1 MNRPLHIQYAD
12 GIRSGDRA
20 MLARAITLTES
31 SNAEH
36 RDLAQN
42 ILEAVLPYTGK
53 AFRLGITGVPG
64 VGKSTCIE
72 QMGLH
77 YIKQGKPVAVLAI
90 DPTSTRTKGSIL
102 GDKTRMTMLSAH
114 PMAFVRP
121 SPSAGV
127 LGGLGAHTYESMLLC
142 EAAGFE
148 VICIETVGVGQSET
162 DVRKLCDAF
171 ILLMLAG
178 AGDEVQGMKK
188 GIMEWVDILVVNK
201 ADGANI
207 TQAETAA
214 NVYQQSL
221 HWFPQHPYAWTPRAV
236 CASSINPD
244 GILEVIQTI
253 EKFFNHMHEN
263 ARLTQRRQEQV
274 LTHFK
279 QLLQHEWMQ
288 MFWKHGYSNRD
299 IEQQFLQ
306 ENFNL
311 YSALKAEKDRW
322 HKLFKL

>member
-1 MNRPLHIQYAD
+1 M
-12 GIRSGDRA
+12 
-20 MLARAITLTES
+20 
-31 SNAEH
+31 
-36 RDLAQN
+36 
-42 ILEAVLPYTGK
+42 
-53 AFRLGITGVPG
+53 
-64 VGKSTCIE
+64 
-72 QMGLH
+72 
-77 YIKQGKPVAVLAI
+77 KQGMK
-90 DPTSTRTKGSIL
+90 
-102 GDKTRMTMLSAH
+102 
-114 PMAFVRP
+114 
-121 SPSAGV
+121 
-127 LGGLGAHTYESMLLC
+127 
-142 EAAGFE
+142 
-148 VICIETVGVGQSET
+148 
-162 DVRKLCDAF
+162 
-171 ILLMLAG
+171 
-178 AGDEVQGMKK
+178 QGMKK

-288 MFWKHGYSNRD
+288 MFWNTPTLGYGLFNYGTSVNRYTFNTTTGIITNQSSTTTAYSYYATGPGGTWHGGVGNAAGSYD
-299 IEQQFLQ
+299 GTTFFFLGATT
-306 ENFNL
+306 
-311 YSALKAEKDRW
+311 SASTDGIVWVQVLN
-322 HKLFKL
+322 